1 MGKSMGIE
9 TPLVDGTFLPED
21 DAVQGDLEK
30 VGIRDPQP
38 NNVPSP
44 IESII
49 SDTEKTRFVHQIR
62 DQLYYIEIMLYN
74 QLEDQKPF
82 GVPFLF
88 VHSLAFE
95 ETLHDWNT
103 KGWIV
108 FDDKFEVM
116 TRGSNT
122 DDANIKPPYIFR
134 TDGRNR
140 ISFKIYPVPNS
151 NSYSAGLEASSLDK
165 EQWEMAYDCVIYD
178 IEDMPVGNNQNKL
191 RKYYFWD
198 ARYQFFLERN
208 IEWSSRLQG
217 INTYVERCPGMN
229 YLLQKE
235 PSQMTDFESSIPA
248 NIAIRSIIDTA
259 ALVDPLY
266 ENERGDVVKIGYT
279 EGFGTI
285 DKPNIPLNTY
295 SIFWEN
301 GYVDANIENN
311 NHIFYTSPANAN
323 VLDDLEYVLQNA
335 VSSEGYPVFLR
346 YGRNSGDYIDGKS
359 TNKKNKQWELIS
371 LKTLLNNAKNEQVER
386 LFIEDGLL
394 SKEPYYP
401 RAPLYGDDVNNFVS
415 QNFTSGIASRIKAYK
430 FSPMVSLDDM
440 KIVNRPLCYYNF
452 NDGTF
457 NIKSQDNTAKAT
469 IDKFTDAAKDNLYS
483 FEMNK
488 DAHLLTNLNKTKQK
502 GISTKPA
509 LTYRPFVPNNLPQ
522 IEMMKNLLFLNQAI
536 NFVSNGLTIRTPGKF
551 IFIDSAASNGQ
562 KNAFNDRFLG
572 QWIMTKVVHLFSK
585 DNYLTEVV
593 ATKVD
598 AFNKIWEVEDKNL

>member
-1 MGKSMGIE
+1 MGIE
-9 TPLVDGTFLPED
+9 PPSLVDGTFLPAD
-21 DAVQGDLEK
+21 DALQGDLEK
-30 VGIRDPQP
+30 AGLRDPQS
-38 NNVPSP
+38 NNGPSP

-49 SDTEKTRFVHQIR
+49 SDTQKSKFIHQIR

-108 FDDKFEVM
+108 FDDKFEVL
-116 TRGSNT
+116 TRGSVT
-122 DDANIKPPYIFR
+122 EIEGKVKPPYIFR
-134 TDGRNR
+134 SDGRNR
-140 ISFKIYPVPNS
+140 ISFKIYPVPNG
-151 NSYSAGLEASSLDK
+151 NSYSSGLDASKLDK

-198 ARYQFFLERN
+198 ERYQFFLERN
-208 IEWSSRLQG
+208 IEWSSRVQG
-217 INTYVERCPGMN
+217 IDTYVERCKGME
-229 YLLQKE
+229 YLKQKD

-259 ALVDPLY
+259 SLINPTP
-266 ENERGDVVKIGYT
+266 ENNKADVVKIGYT
-279 EGFGTI
+279 EGRGTI

-295 SIFWEN
+295 TTSWEN
-301 GYVDANIENN
+301 GYVDANPENN
-311 NHIFYTSPANAN
+311 NHIFYTSPASAN
-323 VLDDLEYVLQNA
+323 VLDDLEYVSQNA
-335 VSSEGYPVFLR
+335 VSNDGYPVFLR
-346 YGRNSGDYIDGKS
+346 YGRNSGDYVDGKS
-359 TNKKNKQWELIS
+359 INNKNKQWDLIS
-371 LKTLLNNAKNEQVER
+371 LKKLFNNSKFDQVER
-386 LFIEDGLL
+386 LFIEDGVT
-394 SKEPYYP
+394 SKEPHFP
-401 RAPLYGDDVNNFVS
+401 RGPVYGDDITNFMT
-415 QNFTSGIASRIKAYK
+415 QNFTSAIASRIRSYK

-452 NDGTF
+452 NNGTF
-457 NIKSQDNTAKAT
+457 NIRSQENTAKAT
-469 IDKFTDAAKDNLYS
+469 IDKFTDAAKDNLHS
-483 FEMNK
+483 FKTNK
-488 DAHLLTNLNKTKQK
+488 DAHILTNLNQTKQK

-551 IFIDSAASNGQ
+551 IFIDSVASNGRR
-562 KNAFNDRFLG
+562 NAFNDRFLG

-598 AFNKIWEVEDKNL
+598 AFYKIWEVEDKNL

>member
-1 MGKSMGIE
+1 
-9 TPLVDGTFLPED
+9 
-21 DAVQGDLEK
+21 
-30 VGIRDPQP
+30 
-38 NNVPSP
+38 
-44 IESII
+44 
-49 SDTEKTRFVHQIR
+49 
-62 DQLYYIEIMLYN
+62 
-74 QLEDQKPF
+74 
-82 GVPFLF
+82 
-88 VHSLAFE
+88 
-95 ETLHDWNT
+95 
-103 KGWIV
+103 
-108 FDDKFEVM
+108 
-116 TRGSNT
+116 
-122 DDANIKPPYIFR
+122 
-134 TDGRNR
+134 
-140 ISFKIYPVPNS
+140 
-151 NSYSAGLEASSLDK
+151 
-165 EQWEMAYDCVIYD
+165 
-178 IEDMPVGNNQNKL
+178 
-191 RKYYFWD
+191 
-198 ARYQFFLERN
+198 
-208 IEWSSRLQG
+208 
-217 INTYVERCPGMN
+217 
-229 YLLQKE
+229 
-235 PSQMTDFESSIPA
+235 MTDFESAIPA

-259 ALVDPLY
+259 ALIDPLY

-346 YGRNSGDYIDGKS
+346 FGRNSGDYIDGEAI
-359 TNKKNKQWELIS
+359 NKKNKQWELIS
-371 LKTLLNNAKNEQVER
+371 LKTLLNNAKLEQVER
-386 LFIEDGLL
+386 LFIEDGLT

-401 RAPLYGDDVNNFVS
+401 RGPLYGDDVSNFIS
-415 QNFTSGIASRIKAYK
+415 QNFTSGIASRIKSYK

-457 NIKSQDNTAKAT
+457 NIKSQENTAKAT

-483 FEMNK
+483 FEINK
-488 DAHLLTNLNKTKQK
+488 DAHLLTNLNQTKQK

-522 IEMMKNLLFLNQAI
+522 VEMMKNLLFLNQAI

-551 IFIDSAASNGQ
+551 IFIDSIASNGQ

-572 QWIMTKVVHLFSK
+572 QWIMTKVVHLFTR